1 MNARRIF
8 SSLCAAA
15 VGAVFVLAA
24 LPKLQDPA
32 TFALAVYRYHLLPGA
47 LVNIAA
53 LAMPWA
59 ELATGAALI
68 AGRGTLRRA
77 AALLAAAMLVLF
89 TAAIAA
95 SLLRGLDIACGC
107 FSLSPAAAAAGW
119 KNLARNAL
127 LFAACLPPLLFP
139 PAEK

>member
-1 MNARRIF
+1 MNARRLL

-32 TFALAVYRYHLLPGA
+32 AFALAIYRYHLLPPA
-47 LVNIAA
+47 LVNFAA
-53 LAMPWA
+53 LAMPWT
-59 ELATGAALI
+59 ELVAGAALV

-77 AALLAAAMLVLF
+77 AALLAAAMLAVF

-95 SLLRGLDIACGC
+95 SLARGLDIACGC
-107 FSLSPAAAAAGW
+107 FTLSPAAEAAGW

-127 LFAACLPPLLFP
+127 LFAACLPPLLLP
-139 PAEK
+139 PPRE

>member
-1 MNARRIF
+1 MNARRIL

-15 VGAVFVLAA
+15 VGAVFILAA

-32 TFALAVYRYHLLPGA
+32 TFALAVYRYHLLPAA
-47 LVNIAA
+47 LVNLAA
-53 LAMPWA
+53 LVVPWT
-59 ELATGAALI
+59 ELLAGAALV

-77 AALLAAAMLVLF
+77 AALVAAAMLLVF
-89 TAAIAA
+89 TVAIAI

-127 LFAACLPPLLFP
+127 LFAAAIAAALPPR
-139 PAEK
+139 AK